1 MTESSSETARFING
15 LDAAVEAH
23 IGWVRR
29 VLRCAVTG
37 TSPGD
42 DVLSSRAHSLC
53 HFGRWFALNKSDFE
67 KINVQQ
73 AQRLDAVH
81 KNMHDAI
88 RAICTELLAG
98 RGGDSADLDVFE
110 QTQSELVN
118 LLTEFKAQALLNAVR
133 QDSLVDLPPR

>member
-1 MTESSSETARFING
+1 MPNYSIETTYFINE

-23 IGWVRR
+23 MDWVRR
-29 VLRCAVTG
+29 ILRCAVLR

-42 DVLSSRAHSLC
+42 DIASPRAHTLC
-53 HFGRWFALNKSDFE
+53 HFGRWFASNKPKFE
-67 KINVQQ
+67 ILDAQK

-88 RAICTELLAG
+88 RAICTDLLAG
-98 RGGDSADLDVFE
+98 RGGESKDLEVFE

-118 LLTEFKAQALLNAVR
+118 LLANFKTQVLAFPSEPLPWALK
-133 QDSLVDLPPR
+133 